1 MFTHHRLS
9 PTNKLDCPHAMGT
22 NAFSPQR
29 AESFRHLLLLPSPPV
44 AYYRLK
50 PANLRISLGAGAA
63 QFQASPLRVRSHAG
77 ACSPPAQ
84 RTTTGGCPFKPGF
97 GLSGDVHQPKPQ
109 QDTLADALKLRRLA
123 GRLSPLGAGLP
134 LVLIFLA
141 LSPKTAA
148 PLFLDFGKGG
158 DIKCFPRE
166 ILELLT
172 QGAVGKK
179 KSTNSWPQAPTL

>member
-1 MFTHHRLS
+1 MPEHV
-9 PTNKLDCPHAMGT
+9 
-22 NAFSPQR
+22 
-29 AESFRHLLLLPSPPV
+29 HLLLSEPQ
-44 AYYRLK
+44 RE
-50 PANLRISLGAGAA
+50 GA
-63 QFQASPLRVRSHAG
+63 
-77 ACSPPAQ
+77 
-84 RTTTGGCPFKPGF
+84 PFKPGF

>member
-1 MFTHHRLS
+1 
-9 PTNKLDCPHAMGT
+9 MGT

-63 QFQASPLRVRSHAG
+63 QFQAHLYGYVVMPER
-77 ACSPPAQ
+77 SPPAQ

>member
-84 RTTTGGCPFKPGF
+84 RTTTGGCPIQARFWLEWGCPPAQTSTG
-97 GLSGDVHQPKPQ
+97 H
-109 QDTLADALKLRRLA
+109 A
-123 GRLSPLGAGLP
+123 GRCAEVEAPGGASEP
-134 LVLIFLA
+134 A
-141 LSPKTAA
+141 
-148 PLFLDFGKGG
+148 GG
-158 DIKCFPRE
+158 
-166 ILELLT
+166 
-172 QGAVGKK
+172 
-179 KSTNSWPQAPTL
+179 WPTLGFDLSCPLPKNGCPTLS